1 MNQFNLA
8 WSFYAK
14 NWKFFIVL
22 AAPIMMLEI
31 AMASMITPLQNVTQ
45 PEDILEFFNENIGF
59 LSSVSLFGVVLS
71 MAFMGALFVSYAS
84 IESENEIEPLNAL
97 FLGIR
102 KFFPLLGAYLLASV
116 GVFFGILLLILPAF
130 YVAAR
135 LCIFPAFIM
144 LEDKGAIESLKLSWE
159 KTDEHG
165 TTLFGLTIAFFSLT
179 MIFAS
184 VAQSI
189 ISPGLAQLVVL
200 AIIEYVIVIPWGYV
214 YFSLYKS
221 LKRH

>member
-1 MNQFNLA
+1 MNQFNRA
-8 WSFYAK
+8 WNFYAK

-31 AMASMITPLQNVTQ
+31 AMASMITPIQNVTQ
-45 PEDILEFFNENIGF
+45 PEDILEFFNENIAF
-59 LSSVSLFGVVLS
+59 LGSVSLLGVVLS

-102 KFFPLLGAYLLASV
+102 KFFPLLGAYLIASV

-144 LEDKGAIESLKLSWE
+144 LEDKGAI
-159 KTDEHG
+159 
-165 TTLFGLTIAFFSLT
+165 
-179 MIFAS
+179 
-184 VAQSI
+184 
-189 ISPGLAQLVVL
+189 
-200 AIIEYVIVIPWGYV
+200 
-214 YFSLYKS
+214 
-221 LKRH
+221 